1 MLGLGQNLS
10 STTALQQA
18 DTPIPNG
25 VTYTSDFSSGV
36 DGFSA
41 FFDNSPSAATL
52 TGNQDFGGKT
62 DVLKVSWSALEADGL
77 FYVKRAISGFDNEVD
92 PLAEISFDV
101 YFEFSGAT
109 SVNSFVQAG
118 SFANA
123 ALNMV
128 SEETTANQ
136 WVTVTGSL
144 LDGNNESSDGY
155 IYIGFLDTTDKPD
168 AGDNMYVTNIVFT
181 FSDNS

>member
-1 MLGLGQNLS
+1 
-10 STTALQQA
+10 
-18 DTPIPNG
+18 

-77 FYVKRAISGFDNEVD
+77 FYVRRAISGLDNESSL
-92 PLAEISFDV
+92 LAEISFDV
-101 YFEFSGAT
+101 YFEFSGIT
-109 SVNSFVQAG
+109 SVKCFAQAG
-118 SFANA
+118 SATNA
-123 ALNMV
+123 ALNMINQ
-128 SEETTANQ
+128 ETTANQ

-144 LDGNNESSDGY
+144 VPNSESSDGY
-155 IYIGFLDTTDKPD
+155 LYVGFLDATDKPD
-168 AGDNMYVTNIVFT
+168 VGDNMYVTNIVFT

>member
-1 MLGLGQNLS
+1 MLGLGQNLF
-10 STTALQQA
+10 STTALQA
-18 DTPIPNG
+18 SDPIPNG

-52 TGNQDFGGKT
+52 TGNQDFSGKT

-77 FYVKRAISGFDNEVD
+77 FFAKRAISGFDNETSIV
-92 PLAEISFDV
+92 AEISFDV

-109 SVNSFVQAG
+109 SVNTFVQAG
-118 SFANA
+118 SSSDAAAN
-123 ALNMV
+123 LV
-128 SEETTANQ
+128 TQEITANQ
-136 WVTVTGSL
+136 WVTVTGSCNTNPL
-144 LDGNNESSDGY
+144 SSDGNL
-155 IYIGFLDTTDKPD
+155 YIGFLDATDKPD

-181 FSDNS
+181 FSDNN